1 MSFSLHNNFIDN
13 VEFLSSSL
21 GSLVKNLCENDFK
34 HLSHEFDSEVDLV
47 KQEGFYSYKY
57 MSDFEKFKEKLP
69 HKNQFHSLLNGTKVT
84 DKEYQQIL
92 KV

>member
-1 MSFSLHNNFIDN
+1 
-13 VEFLSSSL
+13 
-21 GSLVKNLCENDFK
+21 
-34 HLSHEFDSEVDLV
+34 
-47 KQEGFYSYKY
+47 